1 MCELEL
7 KRCCI
12 NVSSFFVTIEI
23 IYIPIMFFIFIS
35 KIYFMNRNENYI
47 ITNKEINIDN
57 TDKYRKYYILFYLF
71 INDIV

>member
-7 KRCCI
+7 KRYCI